1 MENSRVS
8 RVNGARQLL
17 SIAITEREILRIR
30 NLYLERFFCRK
41 IHLIARS
48 FILGLV
54 MCLVSEINVLR
65 GTTLVVIAVLVG
77 LSFYLILQ
85 SWNRCEEL
93 TVRLNQEL
101 DDIRELMSASG
112 DEE

>member
-8 RVNGARQLL
+8 RVNRARQLL
-17 SIAITEREILRIR
+17 SIAITEREILRVR
-30 NLYLERFFCRK
+30 DLYLERFFCRK
-41 IHLIARS
+41 THLIARS

-54 MCLVSEINVLR
+54 MRLVSEINVLR
-65 GTTLVVIAVLVG
+65 GTTLVLIAVLVG

-101 DDIRELMSASG
+101 QDFRELIPKSEN
-112 DEE
+112 EE

>member
-1 MENSRVS
+1 MENRRVS
-8 RVNGARQLL
+8 RENEARQLL
-17 SIAITEREILRIR
+17 DLAITEREIFRIR
-30 NLYLERFFCRK
+30 DLYLERIFCRK
-41 IHLIARS
+41 IYLIARC

-65 GTTLVVIAVLVG
+65 GTTLVLIAVLVG

-101 DDIRELMSASG
+101 QDFRELMSTS
-112 DEE
+112 ENKE